1 MALSV
6 SRAALY
12 AFGPFFGN
20 PIKPA
25 LNYAFGDGYDKAY
38 RHFRRD
44 HNTTVNLL
52 LHTWVM
58 CFQMMANFALLAELD
73 HKLEPYLAMAGGGPG
88 LLRLNLTTITFFG
101 WVFTLLATPTP
112 FVASWMSKGAM
123 AAAASLVHF
132 FPAEVRTIQ
141 VVFIASFWGLLAAT
155 AGLKK
160 TNALAL
166 VLTPLF
172 AGLQYLP
179 AATVAPYMVEGSQ
192 VSLVVGAIF
201 GLLVAISALLRDPVK
216 PVVIAGMVALNIA
229 AVLCD
234 EIALMYW
241 ACSYS
246 AMVLQGASHDATL
259 EAATLLTL
267 NADATIGAAQK
278 IGYEWSHVTYFPALL
293 FHSVLDSILG
303 KEVEPAAPETAE
315 RSKAE

>member
-1 MALSV
+1 MTLIL

-44 HNTTVNLL
+44 HNTNANLV
-52 LHTWVM
+52 LHVWVM

-101 WVFTLLATPTP
+101 WLFTLLATPAP

-123 AAAASLVHF
+123 AAAASLAHF
-132 FPAEVRTIQ
+132 FPAEVRNVQ
-141 VVFIASFWGLLAAT
+141 LVFIASFWVLLAAT

-160 TNALAL
+160 SNALAL

-172 AGLQYLP
+172 ALLQFIP
-179 AATVAPYMVEGSQ
+179 AATVAPYMVEESQ
-192 VSLVVGAIF
+192 VSLVVVAIF
-201 GLLVAISALLRDPVK
+201 GLLVAISALLPDPVK
-216 PVVIAGMVALNIA
+216 PVVIAGMVLLNIA

-246 AMVLQGASHDATL
+246 AMALQGASHDATR
-259 EAATLLTL
+259 ESATLLTL
-267 NADATIGAAQK
+267 NKDPTIDPAQK

-303 KEVEPAAPETAE
+303 NEVEPAAPETSE
-315 RSKAE
+315 RPKAE